1 MSNSERVTNT
11 EGLLLCNKMAQSLN
25 RNQPE
30 DLLAGVLKPGGKH
43 MVVCMLPY
51 HNEADHHRCMIYAD
65 VKGSDAPWTFMLDI
79 QVNLFEQMET
89 VESHLSVG

>member
-1 MSNSERVTNT
+1 
-11 EGLLLCNKMAQSLN
+11 
-25 RNQPE
+25 
-30 DLLAGVLKPGGKH
+30 
-43 MVVCMLPY
+43 MVVCMLPF

-89 VESHLSVG
+89 VKSHLDVGKKN